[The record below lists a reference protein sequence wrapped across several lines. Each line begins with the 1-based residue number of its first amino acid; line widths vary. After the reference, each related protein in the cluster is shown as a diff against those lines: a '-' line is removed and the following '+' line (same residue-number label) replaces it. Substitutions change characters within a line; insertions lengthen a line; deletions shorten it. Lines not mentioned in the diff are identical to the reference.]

1 MSVVVRPS
9 VKAMARYIA
18 IAAVVLM
25 MAACKSSSAVV
36 RDVTTHRIERRID
49 TLLTIEGGEARLQ
62 ANLSVIDGRLVM
74 QGVETTGEGVSLKA
88 HIEQVDGC
96 YSLVVDATVEEREL
110 AVQLH
115 EESTYIDEHID
126 EEKMQDSRAIPVWI
140 VGVVVLVV
148 LILIYIVKRWMKL

>member
-25 MAACKSSSAVV
+25 MAACKSSSVV
-36 RDVTTHRIERRID
+36 ALDVTSHKIERSID

-88 HIEQVDGC
+88 RIDQEDGC
-96 YSLVVDATVEEREL
+96 YSLVVDAEVADRQVP
-110 AVQLH
+110 VQLH
-115 EESTYIDEHID
+115 EKREIIAEHID
-126 EEKMQDSRAIPVWI
+126 EEKMQDSRQVPMWI
-140 VGVVVLVV
+140 AAVVVLVV
-148 LILIYIVKRWMKL
+148 LILIYIVKRWTKL

>member
-1 MSVVVRPS
+1 
-9 VKAMARYIA
+9 MARYLA

-36 RDVTTHRIERRID
+36 RNVTTHRIERRID

-88 HIEQVDGC
+88 RIEQEDGC
-96 YSLVVDATVEEREL
+96 YSLVVDAEVADRQVS
-110 AVQLH
+110 VQLH
-115 EESTYIDEHID
+115 EESICIDEHID
-126 EEKMQDSRAIPVWI
+126 EEMMQDSRAIPLW
-140 VGVVVLVV
+140 VVAAGGLVV
-148 LILIYIVKRWMKL
+148 LIFIYIVKRWMKL

>member
-9 VKAMARYIA
+9 VMAMARYIA

-25 MAACKSSSAVV
+25 IAACKSSSAVV
-36 RDVTTHRIERRID
+36 RDVTTHRIERRVD

-62 ANLSVIDGRLVM
+62 ANLAIIDGRLVM

-88 HIEQVDGC
+88 RIEQEDGC
-96 YSLVVDATVEEREL
+96 YSLVVDAEV
-110 AVQLH
+110 ADKVVPVQLH
-115 EESTYIDEHID
+115 EESICIDEHID
-126 EEKMQDSRAIPVWI
+126 EEKMQDSRAMPVWI

-148 LILIYIVKRWMKL
+148 LILIYIVKRWMR

>member
-9 VKAMARYIA
+9 VMAMARYLA
-18 IAAVVLM
+18 IAAVVLS
-25 MAACKSSSAVV
+25 MASCKSSSVV
-36 RDVTTHRIERRID
+36 ARDVTSHKIERSID

-88 HIEQVDGC
+88 RIEQEDGC
-96 YSLVVDATVEEREL
+96 YSLVVDAEVADRQVPL
-110 AVQLH
+110 QLH
-115 EESTYIDEHID
+115 EKREIIAEHID
-126 EEKMQDSRAIPVWI
+126 EEKMQDGRAIPLWI

-148 LILIYIVKRWMKL
+148 LILYIVKRWMRL

>member
-1 MSVVVRPS
+1 
-9 VKAMARYIA
+9 MARYIA

-25 MAACKSSSAVV
+25 MTACKSSSAVV
-36 RDVTTHRIERRID
+36 RDVTIHRIERRID

-88 HIEQVDGC
+88 HIEQEDGC
-96 YSLVVDATVEEREL
+96 YSLVVDATVEEKEV